1 MPSHN
6 FFSLWTLSWKQVNQ
20 NYLLLSSV
28 RTVVTQNEPRPL
40 TINRSIIDLMISY
53 LNTDEKPD
61 GFIMFKEQ
69 SIYTYKGLTIYTYL
83 NLWAIYAKWIMG
95 KIPNDVIWLYICS
108 FPADSLWQITWI
120 QILKQLSDM
129 DAIIFSNKRV
139 LWNPWIRRCYKGW
152 TTFV

>member
-6 FFSLWTLSWKQVNQ
+6 FISLWTLSWKQVNQ

-28 RTVVTQNEPRPL
+28 RTVVTQNEARPL

-69 SIYTYKGLTIYTYL
+69 SISIYTYL